1 MVVTFYNRSLI
12 SSSLELSRLI
22 VMVTSLLSMAQEIR
36 FFELNTGA
44 KIPSLG
50 LGTGQVDPSL
60 LGEALATAIKVGY
73 RHIDCAQL
81 YGNEK
86 EIGLI
91 LKKLFE
97 DDVVKREDLWITSK
111 LWSTDH
117 APEDVS
123 EALDTTLRN
132 LQLDYLD
139 LYLIHWPVRMK
150 KGSIGIKPENLIQP
164 DIPSTWKAMEA
175 LYVSGK
181 ARAIGVSNFSS
192 KKLGHLLEVARV
204 PPAVNQVECHPSWQ
218 QAGLHAFCKS
228 KGVHLSGNSPLGSPG
243 SSWVKSDVL
252 KNPILGMVAEK
263 VGKTP
268 AQVALRW
275 GLQMGHSVL
284 PKSTHEGR
292 IKDNF
297 DIFNW
302 SIPEVLLA
310 KLSEIEQERL
320 MTGNSYLVHE
330 TFGPYRTVE
339 ELWDG
344 EI

>member
-1 MVVTFYNRSLI
+1 M
-12 SSSLELSRLI
+12 E
-22 VMVTSLLSMAQEIR
+22 MAHEIR

-50 LGTGQVDPSL
+50 LGTAQVDPSL
-60 LGEALATAIKVGY
+60 VGEAVATAIKVGY

-86 EIGLI
+86 EIHL
-91 LKKLFE
+91 
-97 DDVVKREDLWITSK
+97 
-111 LWSTDH
+111 
-117 APEDVS
+117 
-123 EALDTTLRN
+123 
-132 LQLDYLD
+132 
-139 LYLIHWPVRMK
+139 PVRMK
-150 KGSIGIKPENLIQP
+150 KGSIGIQPENLIQP
-164 DIPSTWKAMEA
+164 DIPCTWKAMEA

-192 KKLGHLLEVARV
+192 KKLGHLLDVARV

-218 QAGLHAFCKS
+218 QPGLHAFCKS
-228 KGVHLSGNSPLGSPG
+228 KGVHLSGYSPLGSPG

-275 GLQMGHSVL
+275 GLQTGHSVL
-284 PKSTHEGR
+284 PKSTDEGR

-302 SIPEVLLA
+302 SIPEVSLA

-320 MTGNSYLVHE
+320 MTGDSFFVHE
-330 TFGPYRTVE
+330 TCGPYRTVE